1 MNTRLLINL
10 ILFEIAF
17 LFLGYVVLSL
27 AFFFYFGSGASASSE
42 SALRFTAGATA
53 LLVSV
58 PVAYNAYHFL
68 SKIKSDRVKA
78 NTHLIAAVIVVLFV
92 LVIKWFF
99 HL

>member
-42 SALRFTAGATA
+42 SALRFTAGAT
-53 LLVSV
+53 
-58 PVAYNAYHFL
+58 YHFL